1 MFIKSIIKTDKT
13 TGKQY
18 NYYRLC
24 EGYRIG
30 NKVRHKAIVSIGRLD
45 EITDQTE
52 RKLLA
57 DRIEELYKGIGNLFE
72 SHTPPHIEKLAR
84 KIVKKISDTEYNK
97 TKPMVEE
104 PKKDFQ
110 TVDLNS
116 IRNEDIREIGSE
128 WLCKQAIEELGINEY
143 LTSCGWEKEL
153 ISNSLIHI
161 ISKAVF
167 PASEHKTEQWIEIN
181 SGVTELFGKAPK
193 EINRFKLYKS
203 ALKLYGHKDNL
214 EEYLANKTNEIFD
227 LEDKIILYDLTN
239 SYFEGRKKNS
249 KIARFGRSKEKRSD
263 CKLVTLALVV
273 NSYGFVKHSKIYEG
287 NIADCKT
294 MAGLIEE
301 LSSKTSFTDRKPV
314 IVIDAGIATEDNLK
328 MLREDKYDYLC
339 VTRSKL
345 KKYQV
350 LSSEP
355 VTIYDNRKNI
365 IKVQLISK
373 PADTDTYLHVHS
385 EQKEKKERAM
395 HDQFNLRF
403 EEELKN
409 ISESIHKKNGTKK
422 YDKVLERIGRIKE
435 RYPAGNKNYVIEVL
449 HDNDIVTQIN
459 WQRKEIK
466 EQSGEGEYF
475 IRTSL
480 KGSDEKQIWNIYN
493 TIREIEASFRTLK
506 TDLNLRPVFHQLD
519 KNTIAHLFLGVL
531 AYVVVSLIRHRL
543 NQKGIDYDWKNI
555 VRIMNTQKLVSNYL
569 TDKEGRQI
577 CIRKVSVPIAQ
588 VAEIYQAMNYKMMP
602 LYSRKFVVPEK

>member
-1 MFIKSIIKTDKT
+1 MFIKSIIKTDKS
-13 TGKQY
+13 TGKKY

-30 NKVRHKAIVSIGRLD
+30 NKVRHKAIVTIGRLD
-45 EITDQTE
+45 EITDPSD

-57 DRIEELYKGIGNLFE
+57 DRIEELSKGIGNLFE
-72 SHTPPHIEKLAR
+72 SQTPPHIEKLAR
-84 KIVKKISDTEYNK
+84 KIVKKISDTAYN
-97 TKPMVEE
+97 TSKPSVEE
-104 PKKDFQ
+104 TKKDFQ

-116 IRNEDIREIGSE
+116 LRNEDIREIGSE
-128 WLCKQAIEELGINEY
+128 WLCKQAIEELGIDKY
-143 LTSCGWEKEL
+143 LGSCGWEKDL

-161 ISKAVF
+161 ISKAAF
-167 PASEHKTEQWIEIN
+167 PASENKTEQWIDIN
-181 SGVTELFGKAPK
+181 SGVTELFGKLPK

-203 ALKLYGHKDNL
+203 ALKLYDHKNNL

-227 LEDKIILYDLTN
+227 IEDKIVLYDLTN
-239 SYFEGRKKNS
+239 SYFEGRKKSS

-294 MAGLIEE
+294 MSGLIEE
-301 LSSKTSFTDRKPV
+301 LSSKTSFSDRKPV
-314 IVIDAGIATEDNLK
+314 IVIDAGIATEENLLMLKDN
-328 MLREDKYDYLC
+328 KYDYLC
-339 VTRSKL
+339 VSRSKL

-350 LSSEP
+350 ISSQP
-355 VTIYDNRKNI
+355 VTIYDNRKKI
-365 IKVQLISK
+365 IKVQLISN
-373 PADTDTYLHVHS
+373 PTDTDTYLHVHS
-385 EQKEKKERAM
+385 EQKEIKERSM
-395 HDQFNLRF
+395 QDQFNLRF

-409 ISESIHKKNGTKK
+409 ISESIYKKNGRKK
-422 YDKVLERIGRIKE
+422 YDKILERIGRIKE
-435 RYPAGNKNYVIEVL
+435 RYPSGNKNYVIEVL
-449 HDNDIVTQIN
+449 HENDIVTQIN
-459 WQRKEIK
+459 WQRKQIK
-466 EQSGEGEYF
+466 EPSGEGEYF

-480 KGSDEKQIWNIYN
+480 KASDEKQIWNIYN

-531 AYVVVSLIRHRL
+531 AYVVVSLIRYRL
-543 NQKGIDYDWKNI
+543 HQKGLDYDWKNI
-555 VRIMNTQKLVSNYL
+555 TRIMSTQKLVSNYFK
-569 TDKEGRQI
+569 DKEGKQI
-577 CIRKVSVPIAQ
+577 CIRKCSVPIAQ

-602 LYSRKFVVPEK
+602 LYSRKYVVPEK

>member
-30 NKVRHKAIVSIGRLD
+30 SKVRHKAIVTIGRLD
-45 EITDQTE
+45 EITDLSE

-57 DRIEELYKGIGNLFE
+57 DRIEELFKGIGNIFE

-84 KIVKKISDTEYNK
+84 KIVKKISDTDYNK
-97 TKPMVEE
+97 TKPTVEE
-104 PKKDFQ
+104 QKKDLQ

-116 IRNEDIREIGSE
+116 LKNEDIREIGSE

-143 LTSCGWEKEL
+143 LSSCGWDKEM

-167 PASEHKTEQWIEIN
+167 PASENKTEQWIDIN
-181 SGVTELFGKAPK
+181 SGVTELFEKTPK

-203 ALKLYGHKDNL
+203 ALKLYNYKDNL

-227 LEDKIILYDLTN
+227 IDDKIILYDLTN
-239 SYFEGRKKNS
+239 SYFEGRKVNS

-273 NSYGFVKHSKIYEG
+273 NSYGFVKHSKILEG

-294 MAGLIEE
+294 MTGLIEE
-301 LSSKTSFTDRKPV
+301 LSSKTSFSERKPV
-314 IVIDAGIATEDNLK
+314 VVIDAGIATEDNLK
-328 MLREDKYDYLC
+328 TLKENKYDYLC
-339 VTRSKL
+339 VSRCRL
-345 KKYQV
+345 KNYQV
-350 LSSEP
+350 ISSEP
-355 VTIYDNRKNI
+355 VTIYDNRKHI
-365 IKVQLISK
+365 IKVQLISNQS
-373 PADTDTYLHVHS
+373 DTDTYLHVHS
-385 EQKEKKERAM
+385 QQKEIKERSM
-395 HDQFNLRF
+395 QDQFNLRF

-409 ISESIHKKNGTKK
+409 IAESILKKNGTKK

-449 HDNDIVTQIN
+449 HDNDNVTQIN
-459 WQRKEIK
+459 WHRKDIK
-466 EQSGEGEYF
+466 KPSGEGEYF
-475 IRTSL
+475 IRTTL
-480 KGSDEKQIWNIYN
+480 HGSDEKQIWNIYN
-493 TIREIEASFRTLK
+493 NIREIEASFRTLK
-506 TDLNLRPVFHQLD
+506 TDLNLRPVFHQFD

-531 AYVVVSLIRHRL
+531 AYVVVSLIRYRL
-543 NQKGIDYDWKNI
+543 KQKGIDYDWKNI
-555 VRIMNTQKLVSNYL
+555 IRIMNTQKLVSNCI
-569 TDKEGRQI
+569 TDKDGRQI
-577 CIRKVSVPIAQ
+577 CIRKVSVPIVQ